1 MHDDGFWGRSSSAA
15 PRWLA
20 GIAALALA
28 GCAAP
33 GLSTTESAIRGGSTD
48 DADSA
53 VAALSVLGLYAY
65 CTATLISPHTVLT
78 AGHCNLLEGLDV
90 IEADF
95 GTRSDAPVH
104 SIDVVEVKVHPMY
117 TGEGK
122 PYDLALMK
130 LAADPVGVTPIALN
144 DAPLADADIGQML
157 RHIGFGVTDDS
168 TGDGG
173 GTKRTVSYPL
183 HRIDAMLIYSGDTG
197 KQTCD
202 GDSGGPALMTTGSG
216 GELLVGVVSDGPDCE
231 LSQDGWDDRVDLVKD
246 WIVQTV
252 SAWDAPPSFGE
263 VSAAPGGGGT
273 GGGGT
278 GGGGMGGGGTG
289 GGGTGGDGSAG
300 PRDPGGSGSDETR
313 AGCAAAPG
321 GGSGLCLLGL
331 AAWSVRRRRRR

>member
-1 MHDDGFWGRSSSAA
+1 MAVAVCRVMVIVTRDEECRRGPANRS
-15 PRWLA
+15 PRQLA
-20 GIAALALA
+20 GMAVLALA

-33 GLSTTESAIRGGSTD
+33 GLSTTESAIRGGSVD
-48 DADSA
+48 DADPA
-53 VAALSVLGLYAY
+53 VAALSVLGFYGY
-65 CTATLISPHTVLT
+65 CTATLISHHTVLT
-78 AGHCNLLEGLDV
+78 AGHCNLDGLDA

-104 SIDVVEVKVHPMY
+104 SIDVVGVKLHPMY
-117 TGEGK
+117 SGEGK

-130 LAADPVGVTPIALN
+130 LAADPAGIAPVVLN
-144 DAPLADADIGQML
+144 DALLTDGDVSRML
-157 RHIGFGVTDDS
+157 RHVGFGVTDDS

-183 HRIDAMLIYSGDTG
+183 HRIDAMLIYSGDAG

-216 GELLVGVVSDGPDCE
+216 GELLVGVVSDGPDCQ

-263 VSAAPGGGGT
+263 VSGGAGDGGT
-273 GGGGT
+273 GG
-278 GGGGMGGGGTG
+278 
-289 GGGTGGDGSAG
+289 S
-300 PRDPGGSGSDETR
+300 GSGSGGPGDPGDPGQAGSK

-321 GGSGLCLLGL
+321 GGSVLWLLGL
-331 AAWSVRRRRRR
+331 VAWLARRRPRRPAA